1 MNKVVKILICLLVNF
16 LFLEISFAKD
26 VSSDSVYNL
35 NDIWIN
41 QKGEKIEFNKLKGS
55 TSLVAMIFSSC
66 PSACPMIVA
75 DIKSI
80 HNKIPEQIR
89 EKIQIRLFSFDHEVD
104 TPEKLFQ
111 FHSKHKLDSNWSLYS
126 GNKEGITNLA
136 AVLEVQYKRLDRG
149 SYAHSN
155 QIFLIDENGAIK
167 AMIKELG
174 EDPEP
179 ILKAAPAL
187 FKK

>member
-1 MNKVVKILICLLVNF
+1 MNNF
-16 LFLEISFAKD
+16 FKLFLGLSLCLSFSFNSVAKD
-26 VSSDSVYNL
+26 IATDSVYNL

-41 QKGEKIEFNKLKGS
+41 QAGEQIEFSKLKGNA
-55 TSLVAMIFSSC
+55 SLVAMIFSSC

-80 HNKIPEQIR
+80 HDKIPEKIR
-89 EKIQIRLFSFDHEVD
+89 EKIQIRLFSFDDEVD
-104 TPEKLFQ
+104 TPEKLLK
-111 FHSKHKLDSNWSLYS
+111 FHTKHKLSKNWSLYS
-126 GNKEGITNLA
+126 GNKTGITNLA

-155 QIFLIDENGAIK
+155 QIFLIDENGVIQ

-174 EDPEP
+174 DDPEP
-179 ILKAAPAL
+179 ILKASQSL